1 LDEITFENN
10 TYILPQIAFQM
21 IIG

>member
-21 IIG
+21 IIR